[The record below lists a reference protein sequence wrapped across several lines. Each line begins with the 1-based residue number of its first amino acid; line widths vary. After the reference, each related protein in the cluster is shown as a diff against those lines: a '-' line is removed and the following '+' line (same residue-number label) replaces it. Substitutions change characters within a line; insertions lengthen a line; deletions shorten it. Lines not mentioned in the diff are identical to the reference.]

1 MELFYQT
8 LTHLEHVSA
17 AQRQAMEARHR
28 DEQAKL
34 LETMIRLDCPSIPA
48 FGSTLDDSYKSAP
61 RTSSYPPNHDF
72 GTPIT
77 FTVNMVLDPRIAA
90 GTSRQAIDHFER
102 AESFTMR
109 SVCHG
114 SSISTRLAAPYG
126 MVHCRRMI

>member
-1 MELFYQT
+1 MEFFYQT

-17 AQRQAMEARHR
+17 AQRQAIEARHR

-34 LETMIRLDCPSIPA
+34 LETMIGLCDPSIPT
-48 FGSTLDDSYKSAP
+48 FGSTFDDSKSAT

-90 GTSRQAIDHFER
+90 GTSRHAIDHFER
-102 AESFTMR
+102 AENFTMR
-109 SVCHG
+109 SVCQD
-114 SSISTRLAAPYG
+114 SYINTRLVAQYG
-126 MVHCRRMI
+126 MVHCC